1 MFPLSVSGEGG
12 TIKEDSMIEHVSGNL
27 LEADV
32 EALVNT
38 VNTVGIMGKGIAL
51 QFRQAFP
58 ENYEAYRKAC
68 ELGEVE
74 PGQMF
79 VFHTGE
85 LHNPRFIINFPT
97 KRHWKGKSKMADI
110 ESGLAALVKVIRKE
124 RIRSIALPPLG
135 CGNGGLNWDD
145 VLPHIKEAFAA
156 LPETRLLVY
165 APAGA
170 PAAEQ
175 MPVATKTPNM
185 TAGRA
190 ALIGLLADYAV
201 PGYRLTLLEVQK
213 LAYFLQT
220 AGEPLRLK
228 FVKER
233 YGPYAETLHHV
244 LQRLDGHFIRGYGD
258 RSRDASIRLLP
269 EARGKADEFLQE
281 HPDTRHRLERVAG
294 LIDGFETPYGMELL
308 ATVHWVAQESSAA
321 RTDVTMAVQGV
332 HSWSDH
338 KKRTFRPEH
347 IQVAWQRLH
356 EQKWL

>member
-1 MFPLSVSGEGG
+1 
-12 TIKEDSMIEHVSGNL
+12 MIEHVSGNL
-27 LEADV
+27 LEADA

-51 QFRQAFP
+51 QFRQAHP

-68 ELGEVE
+68 ERGEVE
-74 PGQMF
+74 PGRML
-79 VFHTGE
+79 VFHTGQ
-85 LHNPRFIINFPT
+85 LGNPRHIINFPT
-97 KRHWKGKSKMADI
+97 KRHWKGKSKLADI
-110 ESGLAALVKVIRKE
+110 EAGLAALVKLVRDE

-135 CGNGGLNWDD
+135 CGNGGLDWDD
-145 VLPHIKEAFAA
+145 VRPRIIKAFAA
-156 LPETRLLVY
+156 LPETKVLVY

-190 ALIGLLADYAV
+190 ALIGLLSDYAV

-213 LAYFLQT
+213 LAYFLQA

-269 EARGKADEFLQE
+269 DAREQADQFLEQHTE
-281 HPDTRHRLERVAG
+281 TRQRLQRVSE
-294 LIDGFETPYGMELL
+294 LIDGFESPYGMELL
-308 ATVHWVAQESSAA
+308 ATVHWVAQDSAAA
-321 RTDVTMAVQGV
+321 RTDVTAAVQGV

-356 EQKWL
+356 EQEWL

>member
-1 MFPLSVSGEGG
+1 
-12 TIKEDSMIEHVSGNL
+12 MIEHVSGNL
-27 LEADV
+27 LEADA

-51 QFRQAFP
+51 QFRQAYP

-68 ELGEVE
+68 ERGEVE
-74 PGQMF
+74 PGRMF
-79 VFHTGE
+79 VFHTGQ
-85 LHNPRFIINFPT
+85 LGNPRHIINFPT

-110 ESGLAALVKVIRKE
+110 EAGLAALVKLVQDE

-135 CGNGGLNWDD
+135 CGNGGLDWED
-145 VLPHIKEAFAA
+145 VRPRIVAAFAA
-156 LPETRLLVY
+156 LPETKVLVY

-190 ALIGLLADYAV
+190 ALIGLLSDYAV

-213 LAYFLQT
+213 LAYFLQA
-220 AGEPLRLK
+220 AGEPLRLT

-269 EARGKADEFLQE
+269 DAREQADQFLEQHTE
-281 HPDTRHRLERVAG
+281 TRQRLQRVSE
-294 LIDGFETPYGMELL
+294 LIDGFESPYGMELL
-308 ATVHWVAQESSAA
+308 ATVHWVAQDSAA
-321 RTDVTMAVQGV
+321 ARSDATAAVQGV

-356 EQKWL
+356 EQEWL

>member
-1 MFPLSVSGEGG
+1 
-12 TIKEDSMIEHVSGNL
+12 MIEHVSGNL
-27 LEADV
+27 LEANV

-58 ENYEAYRKAC
+58 ENYQAYRSAC
-68 ELGEVE
+68 ERGEVE
-74 PGQMF
+74 PGRMF
-79 VFHTGE
+79 VYHTGE
-85 LHNPRFIINFPT
+85 LTNPRHIINFPT

-110 ESGLAALVKVIRKE
+110 ESGLVALVNLVRAE

-135 CGNGGLNWDD
+135 CGNGGLDWDEVRPKIVKAFESLPD
-145 VLPHIKEAFAA
+145 VKVMI
-156 LPETRLLVY
+156 Y
-165 APAGA
+165 APEGA

-175 MPVATKTPNM
+175 MPVATKVPNM
-185 TAGRA
+185 TEGRA

-213 LAYFLQT
+213 LAYFLQV
-220 AGEPLRLK
+220 AGEPLRLS

-244 LQRLDGHFIRGYGD
+244 LQRIEGHFIRGYGD
-258 RSRDASIRLLP
+258 RSKDASIRLLP
-269 EARGKADEFLQE
+269 DAHDHANRFLE
-281 HPDTRHRLERVAG
+281 DHPATRQRLQRVSE

-308 ATVHWVAQESSAA
+308 ATVHWVAQENGLA
-321 RTDVTMAVQGV
+321 RSEARVAVDGV
-332 HSWSDH
+332 QSWSDH

-347 IQVAWQRLH
+347 IETAWQRLR
-356 EQKWL
+356 EQGWL